1 MAVPG
6 FIGTRRPV
14 FPTDRQSARCR
25 RATASEPE
33 SPGRPGRRGW
43 PSERADVCWVA
54 LPSAE
59 SRLADH
65 LAVLSDLERARA
77 ARFRFAAD
85 RIRSVVAR
93 ASLRR
98 LLGSYLGLDPI
109 DVSFAEGPH
118 GKPLLADER
127 CTLSFN
133 TAHSGG
139 LVVHVVSECS
149 VVGIDVERIR
159 FEPLGEAMLGEFLTR
174 AEASRLRRMPLA
186 AAHREAHRLWTHK
199 EAYLKALG
207 TGLSVNP
214 RQVELGIGDEP
225 CGEFGARISHCK
237 VDASTPCWSV
247 WDLACPPG
255 YVATLVRP
263 GPPVPV
269 RETVM

>member
-1 MAVPG
+1 MVVPR

-14 FPTDRQSARCR
+14 SSVDRRSTRCWQPI
-25 RATASEPE
+25 APEPG
-33 SPGRPGRRGW
+33 SSGWPGRRSW
-43 PSERADVCWVA
+43 PSERADVYWVA

-59 SRLADH
+59 TPVADH
-65 LAVLSDLERARA
+65 LAVLSELERSRA

-98 LLGSYLGLDPI
+98 LLANYLGLDPVN
-109 DVSFAEGPH
+109 VSFAEGPH
-118 GKPLLADER
+118 GKPFLADER

-139 LVVHVVSECS
+139 LVVHVVTERS

-159 FEPLGEAMLGEFLTR
+159 PEPLGAAMLGEFLTP
-174 AEASRLRRMPLA
+174 AETNRLRRMPLA
-186 AAHREAHRLWTHK
+186 EAHREAHRIWTHK

-207 TGLSVNP
+207 SGLSVNP
-214 RQVELGIGDEP
+214 RQVDLGIGDEP
-225 CGEFGARISHCK
+225 CVEFGARVSHCK
-237 VDASTPCWSV
+237 VDALTPCWSV

-255 YVATLVRP
+255 YVATLVRA
-263 GPPVPV
+263 GRPVLV
-269 RETVM
+269 HEAVM